1 MVPLLLAISEKPMA
15 QLAGMLEMRRA
26 AHWVL
31 FVGYDPVKGG
41 EGLLLGREVCLD
53 GDVAVQA
60 ESLLHL
66 LQLDLEGPPQ
76 PGARLPV
83 LLQLIAKAEELVAD
97 AAAEAIGSAA
107 PLAGERLARHLG
119 HLLLLIV
126 FLLTHHMGFV
136 QTRQFRPYFFVTK

>member
-1 MVPLLLAISEKPMA
+1 VVPLLLTIAEKPMA
-15 QLAGMLEMRRA
+15 QLAGMLQVRRA

-31 FVGYDPVKGG
+31 LVGYDPVKGG

-60 ESLLHL
+60 EPLLHL

-76 PGARLPV
+76 SRARLPV
-83 LLQLIAKAEELVAD
+83 VLQLITKAEELVTD
-97 AAAEAIGSAA
+97 TAAEAIRSPT
-107 PLAGERLARHLG
+107 PLAGERLARKLG

-136 QTRQFRPYFFVTK
+136 QTRQFKPYLFATK